1 MYSGGGEDGKTRSE
15 KNERATRPSKEEK
28 DGIQNG
34 EQSAHNSQQL
44 KRFVPCHAM
53 LCFAMPCHAICV
65 VCLVI
70 RYPFVRAHMC
80 VPVCI
85 DRWCVWCVQRRTMR
99 KTIHQPHD
107 FYNGKRGSTE
117 KNDQIQKKKKQHEQ
131 KKIIRYGEA
140 TKNKKTKY
148 GVFPGLVWCAW
159 DIETARDLSWLCK
172 TTKDVAAQDPLKCF
186 ISVYLFHKLSS
197 PSSRYK
203 HTTAAAAADDTP
215 PAKTLG
221 WVFNLTCSLVDM
233 QVHISSICSMNFS
246 AQLSQQKM
254 EYSVVSFLLHL
265 FIEYRYF
272 SHHILLQ
279 NILHI
284 FLCL

>member
-131 KKIIRYGEA
+131 KKNIRYGEA
-140 TKNKKTKY
+140 TKNKIWCVSRSGLVCVRYRDSKRLELTMQDNERRCCTRPIKMFHF
-148 GVFPGLVWCAW
+148 GVFIP
-159 DIETARDLSWLCK
+159 
-172 TTKDVAAQDPLKCF
+172 
-186 ISVYLFHKLSS
+186 
-197 PSSRYK
+197 
-203 HTTAAAAADDTP
+203 
-215 PAKTLG
+215 
-221 WVFNLTCSLVDM
+221 
-233 QVHISSICSMNFS
+233 
-246 AQLSQQKM
+246 
-254 EYSVVSFLLHL
+254 
-265 FIEYRYF
+265 
-272 SHHILLQ
+272 
-279 NILHI
+279 
-284 FLCL
+284 